1 MLKPEQ
7 RRQKQYTFLSPLSYC
22 ITNFVAEKEGMNKR
36 SPFTLIHLK
45 RLDELAMLYDLRPN
59 ELPESL
65 VKEWI
70 KKHSYESNST
80 HKMRFWL
87 IRQLGEY
94 MRRCGYEAFVSTEK
108 TTKANNNK
116 FTPYILSDI
125 EIKKIMCAADALQK
139 TMKSPLKHIVI
150 PMLFRVLFCCGL
162 RLSEATHLK
171 VGDVTIDS
179 DTVILNLTK
188 TKFDKERLLPLSPSL
203 SASFKVYFETIH
215 RFSKPDMPVFPSN
228 DGWCYSNSTIYELF
242 RRFLRESAISH
253 GGRGKGPRIHDIRHT
268 FAVKCLKKWV
278 LNGEDMLAVFP
289 LLSTYMGH
297 VNLSSTSVYLRL
309 TADLFPHIVSKTEER
324 FGDIVPLLAE
334 GVRNG

>member
-7 RRQKQYTFLSPLSYC
+7 RHQKQYIFLSPLSYC
-22 ITNFVAEKEGMNKR
+22 IANFVAEKEGMYKR
-36 SPFTLIHLK
+36 SPFVLIHLK
-45 RLDELAMLYDLRPN
+45 RLDDLAISFNLPPN
-59 ELPESL
+59 NLPESL
-65 VKEWI
+65 VKEWM
-70 KKHSYESNST
+70 KKHAYESNST

-87 IRQLGEY
+87 IRQLGQY

-108 TTKANNNK
+108 TTKANNNN
-116 FTPYILSDI
+116 FTPYIFSSS
-125 EIKKIMCAADALQK
+125 EIKKIICASDSLQK
-139 TMKSPLKHIVI
+139 TMKSPQKHIVI

-171 VGDVTIDS
+171 VEDVIVDS
-179 DTVILNLTK
+179 DIVLFNLTK

-203 SASFKVYFETIH
+203 SAAFKTYYETMH
-215 RFSKPDMPVFPSN
+215 RFSKPDAPVFPSN
-228 DGWCYSNSTIYELF
+228 DGWCYSNSTIYEIF

-278 LNGEDMLAVFP
+278 LNGEDILSVFP

-297 VNLSSTSVYLRL
+297 ANLSSTSVYLRL
-309 TADLFPHIVSKTEER
+309 TADLFPHIVNKTEQH
-324 FGDIVPLLAE
+324 FGDIVPLLAK
-334 GVRNG
+334 GVQNG

>member
-94 MRRCGYEAFVSTEK
+94 MRRCG
-108 TTKANNNK
+108 
-116 FTPYILSDI
+116 
-125 EIKKIMCAADALQK
+125 
-139 TMKSPLKHIVI
+139 
-150 PMLFRVLFCCGL
+150 
-162 RLSEATHLK
+162 
-171 VGDVTIDS
+171 
-179 DTVILNLTK
+179 
-188 TKFDKERLLPLSPSL
+188 
-203 SASFKVYFETIH
+203 
-215 RFSKPDMPVFPSN
+215 
-228 DGWCYSNSTIYELF
+228 
-242 RRFLRESAISH
+242 
-253 GGRGKGPRIHDIRHT
+253 
-268 FAVKCLKKWV
+268 
-278 LNGEDMLAVFP
+278 
-289 LLSTYMGH
+289 
-297 VNLSSTSVYLRL
+297 
-309 TADLFPHIVSKTEER
+309 
-324 FGDIVPLLAE
+324 
-334 GVRNG
+334 